1 MYDLIIIGGGPAGYH
16 SALKAAESG
25 LKTCVVEKE
34 RLGGVCLNSG
44 CIPSKTLLYSSSL
57 YYKACNSGF
66 AGVST
71 QGAEL
76 SMEDLQVRK
85 DEVISKLRKGIE
97 SLFKKRGIEIINAE
111 ACIKGRN
118 NKVFTVNA
126 GKKELSSERLLV
138 CTGSSP
144 FVPQIPGIED
154 SCVISS
160 REALSIDYIPDSISV
175 IGGGIIGLELAT
187 FFNEAGSDVTVIEVM
202 PKIGSG
208 MDQDTGKLLMG
219 EMKKKGVK
227 FLLETEV
234 KSIQKRDIKVFSKK
248 KGELSVDSSVVLV
261 TTGRRPY
268 IQDIGLENLG
278 FDLSKGYIET
288 DKYCKTSADNVWA
301 AGDINGKSMLAHTAY
316 MEAEICIQNILG
328 KRSATEYDSVPSV
341 IYTHPEA
348 AWAGLTQ
355 KEAEERGFETE
366 VRKSPMGSNGRFLA
380 ETGKNRGICK
390 LVSEKGSGR
399 ILGIH
404 IAGPYASEMIWGV
417 SYILANKGS
426 LSDLERCVF
435 PHPTVSEAIKALC
448 EQ

>member
-1 MYDLIIIGGGPAGYH
+1 MYDLMIIGGGPAGYH

-34 RLGGVCLNSG
+34 QVGGVCLNSG

-57 YYKACNSGF
+57 YYKACSSKF
-66 AGVST
+66 AGVRT

-85 DEVISKLRKGIE
+85 NNVISKLRKGIE
-97 SLFKKRGIEIINAE
+97 SLFKKSGIEHINAE
-111 ACIKGRN
+111 AFIKGH
-118 NKVFTVNA
+118 NKKGFTVNA
-126 GKKELSSERLLV
+126 GKKELNSEKLLV

-144 FVPQIPGIED
+144 FVPQIPGIAN
-154 SCVISS
+154 SCVITS

-175 IGGGIIGLELAT
+175 IGGGIIGLEMAT
-187 FFNEAGSDVTVIEVM
+187 FFSEAGSDVTVIEVM
-202 PKIGSG
+202 PGIGSG

-219 EMKKKGVK
+219 EMKKKGIK

-234 KSIQKRDIKVFSKK
+234 KSIQERDIKVFSKK

-268 IQDIGLENLG
+268 IHGIGLENLG
-278 FDLSKGYIET
+278 FDLSKGCIET
-288 DKYCKTSADNVWA
+288 DQYCRTSVDNVWA

-316 MEAEICIQNILG
+316 MEAEVCIQNILS
-328 KRSATEYDSVPSV
+328 KRSSTDYDSVPSV

-426 LSDLERCVF
+426 LRDLERCIF